1 MEQIFYY
8 ENLSL
13 HIMFLF
19 CRLVFILVNSFV
31 KMLFTETIQS
41 NILYMDSEILSQLKG
56 SFGKFF
62 YFVSFLSGSQPASQ
76 SYSKP
81 PVFPRICSVDFVWPE
96 LLGVIKIECGQ
107 VNCGFLHHIN
117 LKNKLICQSYF
128 LHSYT
133 D

>member
-31 KMLFTETIQS
+31 KMLFTETIQA

-76 SYSKP
+76 PVLSKTSS
-81 PVFPRICSVDFVWPE
+81 FPQNLFSTFCLARIV
-96 LLGVIKIECGQ
+96 GR
-107 VNCGFLHHIN
+107 H
-117 LKNKLICQSYF
+117 
-128 LHSYT
+128 
-133 D
+133 

>member
-1 MEQIFYY
+1 MEQIFHY

-19 CRLVFILVNSFV
+19 CRLVFILVNSLV

-56 SFGKFF
+56 SFSKFF

-76 SYSKP
+76 SYPKP

>member
-1 MEQIFYY
+1 
-8 ENLSL
+8 
-13 HIMFLF
+13 MFLF

-31 KMLFTETIQS
+31 KMLFTETIPS

-62 YFVSFLSGSQPASQ
+62 YFVSFLSGSKPAKPARQ
-76 SYSKP
+76 SVYMSFYPKP
-81 PVFPRICSVDFVWPE
+81 PVFPRISSVDFVRPE

>member
-19 CRLVFILVNSFV
+19 CRLVFILVNSLV

-56 SFGKFF
+56 SFSKFF
-62 YFVSFLSGSQPASQ
+62 YFVSFLSAASQAASQPVL
-76 SYSKP
+76 SKTSS
-81 PVFPRICSVDFVWPE
+81 FPQNLFSTFCLARIV
-96 LLGVIKIECGQ
+96 GR
-107 VNCGFLHHIN
+107 H
-117 LKNKLICQSYF
+117 
-128 LHSYT
+128 
-133 D
+133 

>member
-1 MEQIFYY
+1 MEQIFHY

-31 KMLFTETIQS
+31 KMLFTETIQA

-76 SYSKP
+76 PVLSKTSS
-81 PVFPRICSVDFVWPE
+81 FPQNLFSRFCLARIV
-96 LLGVIKIECGQ
+96 GR
-107 VNCGFLHHIN
+107 H
-117 LKNKLICQSYF
+117 
-128 LHSYT
+128 
-133 D
+133 

>member
-1 MEQIFYY
+1 MEQIFHY

-19 CRLVFILVNSFV
+19 CRLVFILVNSLV

-41 NILYMDSEILSQLKG
+41 NILYMDSEILFHSCQQPAR
-56 SFGKFF
+56 
-62 YFVSFLSGSQPASQ
+62 QPASQ
-76 SYSKP
+76 SYPKP

-133 D
+133 Y

>member
-1 MEQIFYY
+1 MEQIFHY

-56 SFGKFF
+56 SFSKFF

-76 SYSKP
+76 SYPKP
-81 PVFPRICSVDFVWPE
+81 PVFPRICSVHFVWPE

-133 D
+133 Y